1 MAHTCS
7 ACNSKRLQWKTVRER
22 VPVDVL
28 FCISCEAVHTQDD
41 WDAPLAPLNPNRC
54 LNCGGTFEDKTCAS
68 CSLSY
73 DESLQVHDELRD
85 LINPDL
91 GHLDAARQAAREG
104 RQLLALKL
112 ATSAS
117 LFDKPSRAVRA
128 RAIRIHLL
136 STIDGPQTARDDARD
151 WTQKGKDVPAIAWA
165 LYGKQLDACKATG
178 AALEAYERSL
188 AIDPNQI
195 SVRIRKAELLV
206 LVGREG
212 QAAKEIQTLLKK
224 NKEERHI
231 KRALPLIEQLVCFH
245 ADALR
250 DDQVLALLGDVASV
264 VDRSPTLLIHRAR
277 IAALDGES
285 SAAKRDIKAARKLDP
300 NRPEYV
306 KVEQLLKSERSSW
319 WQW

>member
-1 MAHTCS
+1 
-7 ACNSKRLQWKTVRER
+7 V
-22 VPVDVL
+22 
-28 FCISCEAVHTQDD
+28 
-41 WDAPLAPLNPNRC
+41 
-54 LNCGGTFEDKTCAS
+54 
-68 CSLSY
+68 
-73 DESLQVHDELRD
+73 QVHDELRD
-85 LINPDL
+85 LINSDL
-91 GHLDAARQAAREG
+91 GHLDAARQAARDG

-112 ATSAS
+112 ATAAS

-136 STIDGPQTARDDARD
+136 SEINSPQSARDDARE
-151 WTQKGKDVPAIAWA
+151 WTQEEGDVPAIAWA

-178 AALEAYERSL
+178 AALEAFDRAL
-188 AIDPNQI
+188 AIDPNQT

-206 LVGREG
+206 VVGREG

-224 NKEERHI
+224 NREERHVQ
-231 KRALPLIEQLVCFH
+231 RALPLIEQLVCFH

-250 DDQVLALLGDVASV
+250 DDQVLALLKDVASV

-277 IAALDGES
+277 IAALDGEVA
-285 SAAKRDIKAARKLDP
+285 AAKRDLKTARKLDP

-306 KVEQLLKSERSSW
+306 KVEHLLKSERSSW